1 MLPTYAAV
9 LRAGRL
15 EWEGDGPPSLPP
27 TGVRVH
33 VTLLDAPDAPS
44 RGPAMADA
52 LAALAAVGGPV
63 GFAGEPAEWQS
74 ETRADRPLPGRSE

>member
-1 MLPTYAAV
+1 MLATYAAV

-15 EWEGDGPPSLPP
+15 EWDDDSPPSLPP

-33 VTLLDAPDAPS
+33 VSLLDATDPAP
-44 RGPAMADA
+44 RGPAMAEA

-63 GFAGEPAEWQS
+63 GFVGDPAEWQS
-74 ETRADRPLPGRSE
+74 EIRADRPLPGRSE

>member
-27 TGVRVH
+27 TGVRVY
-33 VTLLDAPDAPS
+33 VTLLDAPDTQ
-44 RGPAMADA
+44 RGPAMAEA
-52 LAALAAVGGPV
+52 FAALAAVGGPV
-63 GFAGEPAEWQS
+63 GFIGDPAEWQS
-74 ETRADRPLPGRSE
+74 ETREDRPLPGRSE

>member
-15 EWEGDGPPSLPP
+15 EWDDDGPPLLLP

-33 VTLLDAPDAPS
+33 VSLLDPT
-44 RGPAMADA
+44 
-52 LAALAAVGGPV
+52 AAVGGLV
-63 GFAGEPAEWQS
+63 GFVGDPAEWQS
-74 ETRADRPLPGRSE
+74 ETRADRLLPGRNEGCSTAIW

>member
-27 TGVRVH
+27 TGIRVS
-33 VTLLDAPDAPS
+33 VTLLDAPDVAP
-44 RGPAMADA
+44 RGPAMAEA
-52 LAALAAVGGPV
+52 LASLAALGGPV
-63 GFAGEPAEWQS
+63 GFLGDPAVWQS
-74 ETRADRPLPGRSE
+74 ETRADRSLPGRSE